1 MGIRIQPL
9 DIEVPKYDPFEYD
22 LLGRKEQVEV
32 LTNLVANIEGPC
44 VFAVDAA
51 WGNGKTTFIK
61 IWSQYLRNKGFPV
74 VQLNAWETDFSG
86 SPFVAIASGM
96 TQGIKEY
103 TGHTQTETIENLKRG
118 AKEVLR
124 GSAPW
129 VAQGIGG
136 AIPIVGPVVGS
147 ILSVFTNSLLENQ
160 PKAEKSIQDFKDSL
174 KGLAPALSE
183 GRPVVVFVDEL
194 DRCRPTYAIEF
205 LEVAKHLFAVDNVV
219 FILAVNQEQLAHSV
233 KAVYGND
240 FDADGYLRR
249 FFDVDYR
256 LPNPD
261 RSAFIHG
268 LMNATG
274 IYDYLQ
280 GSNVTNRRILDP
292 ELVSRVLQQ
301 FLGLSE
307 LGLRDI
313 ARAIH
318 RLGLVFLSLPSEA
331 RALVNSVIVAFVIRT
346 IDKALYDRFTRGEAT
361 DQEVVERIFARMGGE
376 VHQVPSIFDW
386 VEGTIILGALELE
399 GNSHEA
405 GDSINTPL
413 YNQYKTLLSGT
424 PSNSSQTNHA
434 KAVIG
439 WIEKVRSSS
448 QFPEPTNLYLD
459 SNDFRFNFAVQRL
472 ELISREFI
480 PAGDEQA
487 DLPTN

>member
-9 DIEVPKYDPFEYD
+9 EIEVPKDDPFEYD

-32 LTNLVANIEGPC
+32 LTNLVANMEGPC

-51 WGNGKTTFIK
+51 WGTGKTTFIR

-86 SPFVAIASGM
+86 NPFVAIASGM
-96 TQGIKEY
+96 TQGVKEY
-103 TGHTQTETIENLKRG
+103 IDPTQTETIETLKRR

-124 GSAPW
+124 RSAPW

-147 ILSVFTNSLLENQ
+147 ILSVFTNNLLENQ
-160 PKAEKSIQDFKDSL
+160 SKAEESIHDFKDSL
-174 KGLAPALSE
+174 KRLAPALSE

-205 LEVAKHLFAVDNVV
+205 LEVAKHLFSVDNVV

-233 KAVYGND
+233 RAVYGND

-256 LPNPD
+256 LPYPD
-261 RSAFIHG
+261 RDAFILG
-268 LMNATG
+268 LMKATG

-280 GSNVTNRRILDP
+280 SSNGTNRRTTEP
-292 ELVSRVLQQ
+292 ERVYSVLQQ
-301 FLGLSE
+301 FLGPSE

-313 ARAIH
+313 VQAIH
-318 RLGLVFLSLPSEA
+318 RLGLVFLSLPSDA
-331 RALVNSVIVAFVIRT
+331 RTLADSATVALVLRT
-346 IDKALYDRFTRGEAT
+346 IDQALYYRFIRGEAT
-361 DQEVVERIFARMGGE
+361 DQEAVERIFARMGGE
-376 VHQVPSIFDW
+376 VNQVPSIFDW

-424 PSNSSQTNHA
+424 PPNNSRTIRA
-434 KAVIG
+434 RAVVD
-439 WIEKVRSSS
+439 WIERARSRL
-448 QFPEPTNLYLD
+448 QMADLTNRQLD
-459 SNDFRFNFAVQRL
+459 SNEFGFTFAVRRL
-472 ELISREFI
+472 ELISRDFI
-480 PAGDEQA
+480 LAGDEQSA
-487 DLPTN
+487 LPTR